1 MRKVMNSIVIRG
13 KLSSWISECAESHYS
28 KSGGTASKLR
38 DEGNFKFRCHEYEGG
53 LKLYSESVI
62 CAPEFG
68 PELSLAYGNRSA
80 CLYHLGHFKDCL
92 QDIELAFRFRF
103 PKNLAYKLHQR
114 RGQCQTKLGLIKEA
128 QQSFTDAI
136 AALEFVPKL
145 SSEKKDS
152 LTRDMNAL
160 ARESETVNN
169 GLKSVLANLDNGNV
183 GTGETGDS
191 VTPPADPD
199 RGCHS
204 DLIGAS
210 SVLQLKNSIAKGR
223 HITTNDDVSVGE
235 VLFSE
240 LPYSSVLLPEHYSTH
255 CHHCFKAYM
264 APIPCLKCTQP
275 RYCSEDCRHQS
286 WEIYHQYECTG
297 LDLLHS
303 VGIAHLAVRTLLVCG
318 LRQLLTYRTEIQAK
332 AKSANDNEIQVGRK
346 AGVPGQGRGAGSYAD
361 VHNLLTHSSHIH
373 QEDLFQYAVTA
384 ALLTTFLER
393 RTTFFESANEDLS
406 LEGLK
411 IGGSV
416 PPPHPGLIRR
426 SSSSSTEVDE
436 DLLLFVG
443 GLMLRHITQ
452 LICNAS
458 AIYEVGPTP
467 DIDTDPADTPVSPSS
482 VVSNNQYRVATAIY
496 PSASMMN
503 HSCDPSVINSF
514 YGSRLIVRAVK
525 SIGAGGE
532 VFNCYGPHFRHH
544 SVQDRQETLRG
555 QYHFTC
561 ACPCCTKLEYHDF
574 SERFS
579 ALKCSHCGGPIR
591 NPTSENPLE
600 LQMPCLDC
608 GRQQD
613 YSSQI
618 EQVFLAYDLF
628 KKGMESLKFGNMT
641 DALPALQSCYQLRMK
656 AMYNHHLEV
665 TEVADQLARCYAM
678 MGSFS
683 ESAQYLK
690 VCLPAIQERYG
701 MHSVE
706 VAHELV
712 KYTDVLLGDLQDTT
726 KRISQYEEKVLES
739 RTCMHR
745 AADIFALHY
754 GKWHNTYQEIMQKLE
769 KTKFL
774 VETSG

>member
-1 MRKVMNSIVIRG
+1 MRKVMDSIVIRG

-28 KSGGTASKLR
+28 KSGGMASKLR

-53 LKLYSESVI
+53 LKLYTESVI

-80 CLYHLGHFKDCL
+80 CLYHLGHYKDCL

-114 RGQCQTKLGLIKEA
+114 RGQCQTKLGRFKDAQMSFCEA
-128 QQSFTDAI
+128 V

-145 SSEKKDS
+145 SPKKKDS
-152 LTRDMNAL
+152 LVRDINAL
-160 ARESETVNN
+160 SKESDSAMSCQISTASETERS
-169 GLKSVLANLDNGNV
+169 LSVPTVPDGGSHPDLA
-183 GTGETGDS
+183 
-191 VTPPADPD
+191 
-199 RGCHS
+199 
-204 DLIGAS
+204 GAS
-210 SVLQLKNSIAKGR
+210 GLLDLKNSVPKGR
-223 HITTNDDVSVGE
+223 HITTNADVSVGDI
-235 VLFSE
+235 LFSE
-240 LPYSSVLLPEHYSTH
+240 VPYSSVLLPEHYSTH
-255 CHHCFKAYM
+255 CHHCYRAYT
-264 APIPCLKCTQP
+264 APIPCLRCTQP
-275 RYCSEDCRHQS
+275 RYCSEACRQAS
-286 WEIYHQYECTG
+286 WDVYHRYECTG

-303 VGIAHLAVRTLLVCG
+303 VGIAHLALRTLLVSG
-318 LRQLLTYRTEIQAK
+318 LSGLMAYRSEILSK
-332 AKSANDNEIQVGRK
+332 SKSANDNEIQVTR
-346 AGVPGQGRGAGSYAD
+346 RDRYAD
-361 VHNLLTHSSHIH
+361 VYNLVTHSSHLD

-384 ALLTTFLER
+384 ALLTTYLER
-393 RTTFFESANEDLS
+393 RTSFFEMEDLN
-406 LEGLK
+406 LDGLK
-411 IGGSV
+411 ISAGGCGT
-416 PPPHPGLIRR
+416 PHQLVRR
-426 SSSSSTEVDE
+426 QSSSSSTTEVDE
-436 DLLLFVG
+436 DLLLYVG

-452 LICNAS
+452 LVCNAS

-467 DIDTDPADTPVSPSS
+467 PEMDHDDTSSSATPS
-482 VVSNNQYRVATAIY
+482 VVSNVQYRVATAIY

-514 YGSRLIVRAVK
+514 YGSRLIVRAIK
-525 SIGAGGE
+525 SVPKGHE

-544 SVQDRQETLRG
+544 SVQERQETLKG

-561 ACPCCTKLEYHDF
+561 GCPCCSRAEYHDF

-579 ALKCSHCGGPIR
+579 ALKCSFCGGPIR
-591 NPTSENPLE
+591 NPSSEISLE
-600 LQMPCLDC
+600 MEMPCLDC
-608 GRQQD
+608 GRKQG

-628 KKGMESLKFGNMT
+628 KKGMDCLKFGNMT
-641 DALPALQSCYQLRMK
+641 DALPALQSCYQLRTK
-656 AMYNHHLEV
+656 AMYSHHLEV

-678 MGSFS
+678 VGSFS

-701 MHSVE
+701 SHSVE
-706 VAHELV
+706 VGHELV

-726 KRISQYEEKVLES
+726 KRISQYEEKILES
-739 RTCMHR
+739 RTCMQR

-754 GKWHNTYQEIMQKLE
+754 GKWHNTYQEILQKLE

-774 VETSG
+774 VQTSG